1 MADVLVILI
10 ACMVFLSLFL
20 GAKNVFANSFLTCTA
35 RLMMMMMNSCCGMVD
50 RREALNLISSRDYC
64 QRFWPSQISD
74 TMPLGFEPTQNL
86 SSDLVGMKWSSGE
99 SQVSSLELTG
109 AFHLLI
115 WVCWLSYMFFFFTVY
130 FIWQFCFMPW
140 AALFSAKSIKK

>member
-86 SSDLVGMKWSSGE
+86 SSDLVGMKWSSSE
-99 SQVSSLELTG
+99 SQVLSLEFDWRLSSFDLGLLAFLHVFLLYRVLYLTILLHALSSL
-109 AFHLLI
+109 I
-115 WVCWLSYMFFFFTVY
+115 
-130 FIWQFCFMPW
+130 
-140 AALFSAKSIKK
+140 

>member
-115 WVCWLSYMFFFFTVY
+115 WVFWLSYMFFFFTVY